1 MAKSTFFYGLQ
12 HQDDQNKKDQPLLD
26 IIQSIFDKHH
36 KKYGYIRVMYQLKK
50 MGYRINKK
58 KVYRLMKKLGLRAV
72 PKQRLYKSYRG
83 TVGKIAPNLMNQSF
97 ETTGPYEKLG
107 TDVTQ
112 FRTPYGKLYLS
123 PVIDFHTREVLSY
136 DLSTSPN
143 LAQIERMLNRLIKDH
158 GPFIRGSMLQSDQG
172 YQYQVKFYQ
181 KYLHDHG
188 IIQSMSLKGNTLDN
202 SPTEN
207 FFGRLKT
214 EMYYD
219 REHEFKSLKEVRES
233 IHAYIRYYNEERI
246 VNRLKTNPIAYR
258 QKFLSKHE

>member
-1 MAKSTFFYGLQ
+1 MAKSTFFYGLH
-12 HQDDQNKKDQPLLD
+12 HQDDQNKKDQPLET
-26 IIQSIFDKHH
+26 IIQSIFEKSY
-36 KKYGYIRVMYQLKK
+36 KKYGYLRVMYRLRQL
-50 MGYRINKK
+50 GYRMNKK
-58 KVYRLMKKLGLRAV
+58 KVYRLMRKLGLRAV

-97 ETTGPYEKLG
+97 ETTGPYQKLG

-123 PVIDFHTREVLSY
+123 PVIDFHTREVLAY
-136 DLSTSPN
+136 DLSRSPN
-143 LAQIERMLNRLIKDH
+143 LVQIERMLNRLVKDH
-158 GPFIRGSMLQSDQG
+158 GPSIRGSMLQSDQG

-202 SPTEN
+202 SPTET

-219 REHEFKSLKEVRES
+219 LEYRFKSLEEVKET
-233 IHAYIRYYNEERI
+233 IHTYIRYYNEERI
-246 VNRLKTNPIAYR
+246 VNRLKTNPVAYR
-258 QKFLSKHE
+258 KNFLSNHK